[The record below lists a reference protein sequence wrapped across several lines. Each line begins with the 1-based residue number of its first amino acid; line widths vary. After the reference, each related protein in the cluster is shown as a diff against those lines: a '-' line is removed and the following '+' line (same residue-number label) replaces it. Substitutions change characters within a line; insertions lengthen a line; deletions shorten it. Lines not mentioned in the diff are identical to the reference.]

1 MFLISGAIFIALLII
16 VFYSKEKI
24 NSQENEAFKMIVL
37 SNILGYAI
45 EIPLQI
51 IIRVVGNDYF
61 IVDIL
66 IKLYMVAISLSCT
79 IFTLYVFIICLNR
92 DSKKYNNS
100 ISIIRKVL
108 LGIQIIVALLLIILP
123 FSKYIDDS
131 KMFIDGSALDLLKV
145 FIGIDII
152 VYIIMLI
159 LNFKKLKD
167 KKYLPIYFIILL
179 IIIMTIV
186 NQIDPSILIT
196 NMVITFICYTMYFT
210 IENPD
215 VKMLEE
221 MTALKEQ
228 ADRANQAKSD
238 FLSNMSHEIR
248 TPLNAIVGFSESM
261 KDDPI
266 PVETQE
272 KVNDILMASNNLLD
286 IVNGILDISKI
297 EANKLEI
304 VNKEYD
310 IYSSLDELVA
320 LARTRIKGK
329 PVELNVNIDKALPHV
344 LYGDNV
350 RVKQVILNLL
360 TNAVKYT
367 KEGFVNFTVSSVISG
382 DICHLIVSVE
392 DSGIGIKPEALPK
405 LFSKFERL
413 GVENE
418 ITIEGT
424 GLGLAITK
432 RLVELMGGKIVV
444 QSVYGKGSKF
454 TLSID
459 QRIVSVAEP
468 VSKTTA
474 MSSSKAI
481 NANGARVLVVDDNEL
496 NIKVASTLLKK
507 YNFNIDSANSG
518 FGCLEKIKS
527 GEKYDIVLMDDMMPR
542 MNGRE
547 TLKRLKEMPDYNIP
561 TIALTANAL
570 TGMKDEYL
578 EAGFNDYLAK
588 PIDRNELERVIRTY
602 ISSKESS
609 SVGGE
614 SSGAVSSALNI
625 SLPKEKDISS
635 NNIPSNNMTSNNMT
649 SNVVSSASTN
659 NYAGKKILVVD
670 DDSLNIKVISGYLT
684 NLNVQFD
691 TSTSGSDAIAKVM
704 EGKYDLI
711 LMDDKMPEMD
721 GPTTLDN
728 LRTLEGFDTKV
739 ILLTAS
745 SEDEV
750 REKIESH
757 NFNGYLGKPLKKDDL
772 IDVLNSNL

>member
-1 MFLISGAIFIALLII
+1 MWNVMFLVTGAIFILLLMV
-16 VFYSKEKI
+16 VFFSKEVI
-24 NSQENEAFKMIVL
+24 NSKENQYFKYLIVA
-37 SNILGYAI
+37 NFVGYMF
-45 EIPLQI
+45 EIPLQLI
-51 IIRVVGNDYF
+51 VRTIGMDSILVDIFTKAYLILIFAWFSIFSIYTF
-61 IVDIL
+61 IVCLDQNDKRF
-66 IKLYMVAISLSCT
+66 IKQ
-79 IFTLYVFIICLNR
+79 FKF
-92 DSKKYNNS
+92 SKNTH
-100 ISIIRKVL
+100 
-108 LGIQIIVALLLIILP
+108 IILYIIGSLMMIVLP
-123 FSKYIDDS
+123 INKYHDAER
-131 KMFIDGSALDLLKV
+131 MYAYGPAVDLLKGLLAIYMLV
-145 FIGIDII
+145 WVVLLLRNIKKLRHKK
-152 VYIIMLI
+152 YIPIFLI
-159 LNFKKLKD
+159 L
-167 KKYLPIYFIILL
+167 LL
-179 IIIMTIV
+179 LVVNVIV
-186 NQIDPSILIT
+186 QTIDPGALIAT
-196 NMVITFICYTMYFT
+196 MVGTFICYTMSFT

-221 MTALKEQ
+221 MTTLKEQ

-518 FGCLEKIKS
+518 FGCLDKIKS

-588 PIDRNELERVIRTY
+588 PIERNELERVIRTY
-602 ISSKESS
+602 ISSKESN

-635 NNIPSNNMTSNNMT
+635 NNIPSNNMTG
-649 SNVVSSASTN
+649 NVVSSASTN

>member
-66 IKLYMVAISLSCT
+66 IKMYMVAISLSCT

-108 LGIQIIVALLLIILP
+108 LGIQIIVALLLILLP

-131 KMFIDGSALDLLKV
+131 KMFIDGSALDLLKL

-152 VYIIMLI
+152 VYIVMLI

-221 MTALKEQ
+221 MTTLKEQ

-454 TLSID
+454 TLSLD
-459 QRIVSVAEP
+459 QRIVSIAEP

-518 FGCLEKIKS
+518 FGCLDKIKS

-635 NNIPSNNMTSNNMT
+635 NNIPSNNMT